1 MSAATMPKLKEGDE
15 MPAFNTPELT
25 RTHFV
30 RYAGTSGDFN
40 PLHHDD
46 EFAVARKMPS
56 VIGHGM
62 LTAGILAQ
70 SITRWVGPINVRRFK
85 ARFSSSVYP
94 KDVLTC
100 GAKVTKVYEENGLSR
115 ADLDCWVKNQKGE
128 TVLEGSA
135 VVGPHQ

>member
-1 MSAATMPKLKEGDE
+1 MSTMPKLKEGEE
-15 MPAFNTPELT
+15 MPAFVTPELT

-30 RYAGTSGDFN
+30 RYAGASGDFN

-46 EFAVARKMPS
+46 GFAQERKMPS

-70 SITRWVGPINVRRFK
+70 SIARWVGQINVRRFK
-85 ARFSSSVYP
+85 SRFTSSVYP

-100 GAKVTKVYEENGLSR
+100 GAKVVKVYEDKGLAR
-115 ADLDCWVKNQKGE
+115 ADLECWVKNQKGE
-128 TVLEGSA
+128 TVLDGSA
-135 VVGPHQ
+135 TVGPHQ

>member
-1 MSAATMPKLKEGDE
+1 MSTMPKLKEGEE
-15 MPAFNTPELT
+15 MPAFVTPELT

-30 RYAGTSGDFN
+30 RYAGASGDFN

-46 EFAVARKMPS
+46 GFAQERKMPS

-70 SITRWVGPINVRRFK
+70 SIARWVGQINVRRFK
-85 ARFSSSVYP
+85 SRFTSSVYP

-100 GAKVTKVYEENGLSR
+100 GAKVVKVYEENGLAR
-115 ADLDCWVKNQKGE
+115 ADLECWVKNQKGE
-128 TVLEGSA
+128 TVLDGSA
-135 VVGPHQ
+135 TVGPHQ